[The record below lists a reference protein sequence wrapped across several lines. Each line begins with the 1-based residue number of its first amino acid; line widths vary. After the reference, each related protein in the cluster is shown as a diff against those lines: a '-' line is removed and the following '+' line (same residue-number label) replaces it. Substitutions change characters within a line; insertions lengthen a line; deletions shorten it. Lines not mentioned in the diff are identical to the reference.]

1 MIDGTSVRADDAFV
15 AEYISVTAAVSLV
28 ALTIGGH
35 LGGRIAALPASNA
48 AALEFLTS
56 GARAQKISVAGAKAA
71 FADAPYK
78 KPVLRYLYAAGWIGG
93 KKHRTSCLLTRIAP
107 RYSEELATSEIRRN
121 DRLESQLRKR
131 GVSAH
136 GAAGVLVKGVVSA
149 CS

>member
-1 MIDGTSVRADDAFV
+1 MIAPSRGVTDDELV

-35 LGGRIAALPASNA
+35 LGGRIAAFPVSNA
-48 AALEFLTS
+48 AALELVTS
-56 GARAQKISVAGAKAA
+56 GARAQRVSVAGAKAA
-71 FADAPYK
+71 FAAAPYK

-93 KKHRTSCLLTRIAP
+93 RKHRTSCLLTRIAP
-107 RYSEELATSEIRRN
+107 RYSQELATSEIQR
-121 DRLESQLRKR
+121 DEKLKSQLRKR
-131 GVSAH
+131 GVSAR